1 MMERYDPEIP
11 PDPGQWLALDEDERL
26 ILVED
31 YHSDARVRLPRA
43 ARRLHATM
51 HAVVENQLAEN
62 DDPVVRA
69 LSRLIKEG
77 LSRHDAIHALG
88 SVVARHLYEAMKEN
102 DTPETLRARYYAAV
116 ERLTAAEW
124 LRDDG

>member
-1 MMERYDPEIP
+1 MERYDPEIP

-31 YHSDARVRLPRA
+31 YHRDARVRLPRA